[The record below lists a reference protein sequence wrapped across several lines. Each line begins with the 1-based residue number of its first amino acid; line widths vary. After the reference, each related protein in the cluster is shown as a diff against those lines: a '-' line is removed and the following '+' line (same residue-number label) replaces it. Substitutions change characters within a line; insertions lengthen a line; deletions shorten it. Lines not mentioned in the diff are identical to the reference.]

1 VSEPAPTEELL
12 RAHARELAA
21 RIAAAAPAIEEQ
33 RRVPE
38 PLVSEIARAGF
49 FRMLVPR
56 DVGGLEVE
64 PGAMIDVL
72 AEIARGDGSAGW
84 AVMIGATSGVIGA
97 YLPEPA
103 AREIFATNP
112 DVVVGGAF
120 HPRGRATVVD
130 GGYRVRGRWPFAS
143 GCQHCGWLL
152 GGCIVFEGDKP
163 KLREG
168 GAPEAR
174 MMILPA
180 NEVTILDT
188 WHVSGLRGTGSH
200 DIVIEDAFVPAERS
214 VWFSIDPVRRGGALY
229 AFPVYGLL
237 ALGIAAVALGIAR
250 GAIDDL
256 LELAGAKV
264 PTGSRRPL
272 AERAATQTTVAQ
284 ASALLASARAHVHA
298 TVDEIWQTATCGD
311 SPTLDQRARLR
322 LAATHAVRDAARIVD
337 LAYECGGATSIYAD
351 SALQRRFRDVHV
363 ATQHV
368 LVAPATY
375 ELAGRVLLGLPADTE
390 ML

>member
-1 VSEPAPTEELL
+1 VPTGNAL
-12 RAHARELAA
+12 RAYASDLGT
-21 RIAAAAPAIEEQ
+21 RIAADAPTIEEQ
-33 RRVPE
+33 RRVP
-38 PLVSEIARAGF
+38 PALVAEIARAGL

-64 PGAMIDVL
+64 PRVMIDVL
-72 AEIARGDGSAGW
+72 EEVARGDGSTGW
-84 AVMIGATSGVIGA
+84 VVMIGATSGVIGA

-103 AREIFATNP
+103 AREIFAANSE
-112 DVVVGGAF
+112 VVTGGAF

-130 GGYRVRGRWPFAS
+130 GGYRVSGRWPFAS
-143 GCQHCGWLL
+143 GCQHCGWLI
-152 GGCIVFEGDKP
+152 GGCIVFADGKP
-163 KLREG
+163 KLRDG

-180 NEVTILDT
+180 SEVQILDT

-200 DIVIEDAFVPAERS
+200 DIVIEEAFVPAERS
-214 VWFSIDPVRRGGALY
+214 VWFSTDPVRRGGPLY

-272 AERAATQTTVAQ
+272 AERAATQTAVAQ
-284 ASALLASARAHVHA
+284 ATALLAAARAHVHA
-298 TVDEIWQTATCGD
+298 TVEEIWQTATSGAA
-311 SPTLDQRARLR
+311 PTLEQRARLR
-322 LAATHAVRDAARIVD
+322 LAATHAVRDSARVVD
-337 LAYECGGATSIYAD
+337 LAYECGGATSIYEG
-351 SALQRRFRDVHV
+351 SPLQRRFRDVHV

-375 ELAGRVLLGLPADTE
+375 ELAGRVLLGLPADAE